1 MSPPVSQL
9 RSPSGRTV
17 VVQPTGDLDLSTLAA
32 LEEALD
38 GAYGSVA
45 RTLVVD
51 LQHVAFVEW
60 TTVGALLRV
69 HRDLDRAGR
78 TLVVVNVGPDVVRTL
93 RLLDRRR
100 ELRVVP
106 LERLLTPAW
115 LEDGALRLGE
125 ETASWA

>member
-1 MSPPVSQL
+1 MSSPVAQL
-9 RSPSGRTV
+9 RSPSGRTA
-17 VVQPTGDLDLSTLAA
+17 VVQPTGDLDLSTLPS
-32 LEEALD
+32 LEDALD
-38 GAYGSVA
+38 GAYRSVA

-69 HRDLDRAGR
+69 HRDLGRAGR
-78 TLVVVNVGPDVVRTL
+78 TLVVVNVGPGVVRTL

-115 LEDGALRLGE
+115 LEEGALSPAHEDGV
-125 ETASWA
+125 WA